1 MQVVLGLVPQKIDKL
16 WFMDSLSTGDCV
28 VVPTRIKNVTV
39 LMVSYYMDR
48 NGAHYPPQAFK
59 NAVDHAKSYDMA
71 LVAGTDV
78 YA

>member
-1 MQVVLGLVPQKIDKL
+1 M
-16 WFMDSLSTGDCV
+16 
-28 VVPTRIKNVTV
+28 VT
-39 LMVSYYMDR
+39 YYMDR
-48 NGAHYPPQAFK
+48 NGAHCPPQAFK